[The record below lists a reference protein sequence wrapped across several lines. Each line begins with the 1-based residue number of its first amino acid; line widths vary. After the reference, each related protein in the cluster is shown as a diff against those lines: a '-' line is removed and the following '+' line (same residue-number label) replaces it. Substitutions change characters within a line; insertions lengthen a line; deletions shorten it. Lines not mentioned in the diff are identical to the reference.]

1 MIIAILKIGLRLHYI
16 CFTFV

>member
-1 MIIAILKIGLRLHYI
+1 MIIAILKLGLRLHYI